1 MGFTSLNLL
10 KDAIP
15 MILANVICDADNG
28 IANILNGKIE
38 FKKLI
43 TIWEEKE
50 IKIMICVINIA
61 KAPTGFILDIWDP
74 TLWAIFCE
82 NNKAPIPINNDPKK
96 YNFCSEII
104 NNKSR
109 NLIFKSKYGE

>member
-43 TIWEEKE
+43 TI
-50 IKIMICVINIA
+50 
-61 KAPTGFILDIWDP
+61 
-74 TLWAIFCE
+74 
-82 NNKAPIPINNDPKK
+82 
-96 YNFCSEII
+96 
-104 NNKSR
+104 
-109 NLIFKSKYGE
+109 

>member
-28 IANILNGKIE
+28 IAKISKGKKE

-43 TIWEEKE
+43 TI
-50 IKIMICVINIA
+50 
-61 KAPTGFILDIWDP
+61 
-74 TLWAIFCE
+74 
-82 NNKAPIPINNDPKK
+82 
-96 YNFCSEII
+96 
-104 NNKSR
+104 
-109 NLIFKSKYGE
+109 